1 MLKLYYIKE
10 LRNIKIIVADIE
22 LFELQGDALIL
33 ILLLVLQKETDLNQP
48 H

>member
-22 LFELQGDALIL
+22 FFELQGDALIL
-33 ILLLVLQKETDLNQP
+33 LLLLVLQKETDLNQP

>member
-33 ILLLVLQKETDLNQP
+33 LLLLVLQKETDLNQP

>member
-10 LRNIKIIVADIE
+10 LRNIKIIVAGIE

-33 ILLLVLQKETDLNQP
+33 LLLLVLQKETDLNQP